1 MKKSTWT
8 RYFAFVF
15 FTALCFYGGSSLIA
29 AEEADADND
38 GIPDSVEVAQG
49 YDPATPTRII
59 YVDCT
64 RSDDS
69 GDGLSEATAKRSIRA
84 GVDAAKVADVEN
96 VVIVAPGIYT
106 GPDNREIN
114 FGGYNIKLRSKRGSP
129 ETIVDL
135 QRQGI
140 FLYVKSHESK
150 ENTWLDGFTIKN
162 GQGQYNGGAVEVS
175 NSSGLTVKNCV
186 FSDNRVGGSGGALY
200 AYNSNVDVFNTRF
213 FNNHYKQNEDSGYP
227 ESGGGAI
234 YFGSGTYNVSNSE
247 FLNNSAT
254 NGGAINL
261 SEGTLNLTSCAFRNN
276 MATYGGVLY
285 MYYSGT
291 VNLTNCLVLN
301 NSANYYGFMN
311 CGYGSNVTIT
321 NSTILNSVSKSGADL
336 YIDGTLNMYNSIFN
350 ENYTGTPAEIAYS
363 CTTQDCS
370 ALGTGNIS
378 ADPQVTAAGYLKV
391 NSPCIDTG
399 SADYA
404 PEKDYAGQSRPVGS
418 APDMGCFEFL
428 DSDSDGIPDCVEI
441 AAGMNPNDA
450 SDASGD
456 ADNDGLTNLQEFQ
469 SGTNPG
475 KADSD
480 DDGIADGVELAQG
493 YDPIFYTLMVYVDP
507 SKSDDSGDGLTQA
520 TAKKTI
526 KAAVE
531 MCSKTLENVIML
543 MPGTYSG
550 ENNRNF
556 DLDGFNIKIRSTAG
570 AATTIIDLEG
580 AARFIY
586 LRNGT
591 RESLIEGITLRNGR
605 TDYGSAIR
613 VDNMIPVVK
622 NCIFEGNYA
631 TQRGALY
638 FGSSSGRVINCVF
651 NGNEGDRG
659 GALALIGNSMTSVE
673 GTTFS
678 SNYARNY
685 GGAVYLNDGAGMT
698 VDATGFFHNRA
709 AKEGGAISFSGN
721 NKLTLTNVLFN
732 GNRATENNS
741 DILADNSSQ
750 QYTLTN
756 VTMMNGISPNN
767 QACRFDGTPTISNS
781 IILGN
786 VTCSSARPLT
796 ANNNCTTN
804 DWSELGSGNIT
815 SDPQLTANGYPLSS
829 SPCID
834 AGTTTDAPAKDMDGV
849 ARPAGAGIDIGCYEY
864 LDTDA
869 DGIPDVVE
877 TAAGLN
883 PNDPAD
889 AALDLDGDGISNLD
903 EFRRG
908 TSISSTDTDGD
919 GIPDNVE
926 LANGYDPLVF
936 TRIVYVDAARPD
948 DSGNGGSEAAAK
960 KSIKGAVNVSKT
972 LFENVILVKP
982 GTYTGVDNY
991 GINFGGY
998 DIKIRSLGNAGNTII
1013 DLEGNGP
1020 FITLNSGESTN
1031 SWLDGF
1037 TVRNGY
1043 AASYGIALYLNNAG
1057 MDIRNCIFENN
1068 NSGKLVRYEY
1078 GEGMYEEYWQD
1089 ANMTAPVYA
1098 QGWPIRVTNTIFRN
1112 NTSRETMYGGE
1123 GGNSGALNLV
1133 GTRGTVIDNC
1143 LFTGNRGYGAGAVV
1157 MAGGEVEITN
1167 SRFLN
1172 NHSFYNGG
1180 AISGSYSYYSSDES
1194 QPNVLTMKNCLLLGN
1209 RAVYD
1214 YSDLYMYYFRT
1225 NLYNVTIANGSSR
1238 DGRSVYFQQSTT
1250 VKNSIITG
1258 TMNKGNITFVA
1269 KNNYN
1274 PDDWSSFGTGN
1285 ITTDPMLTAGGYL
1298 KAGSPCINAGTD
1310 EDLLIKDI
1318 DGVTRTAGSV
1328 DMGCQEFVDSD
1339 SDGIPDNIE
1348 TATGL
1353 NPNDASDAAGDFD
1366 DDGLSNLAEYLN
1378 GTKINIADSDGDG
1391 ISDGVEV
1398 TQGYNPAYT
1407 TRFVYVNSAT
1417 GSDDNDGLSEAN
1429 AVQTLKKAIALS
1441 QESGFENVIMAA
1453 AGVYSGDGNKNLDF
1467 GGYNIKLRSAAGAA
1481 ATVIDLENS
1490 GRFLYLT
1497 RGETLDSW
1505 LDGFTIKNGSGDYG
1519 AALRF
1524 NKAVMTVKNCIFDSN
1539 VSTNYGGAIYS
1550 AVSNNMLVQNTKFAN
1565 NRASRGAAFAG
1576 DNAKD
1581 VLFDRV
1587 VFQGNRASSHA
1598 GVIYQ
1603 DDTTVKITRSRLLN
1617 NQCGDQGGAIFM
1629 TDSTSRLEVE
1639 NSLFNGNWSRE
1650 SYSDI
1655 SSDNGNHV
1663 CKLTNVTMFNGI
1675 APNDWSCRFEGNI
1688 TILNSIIQG
1697 QVYYHNDRPLV
1708 ANNNCTTND
1717 WSQRGTGNIMSDPK
1731 LTTAGYLL
1739 AGSPCIDA
1747 GTATG
1752 APNTDIDG
1760 VARPAGNGVDIGCQ
1774 EFKDSDGDGIPD
1786 NVEVAAGLNP
1796 NNPDDAVLD
1805 SDNDGISNLDEYRN
1819 GSAIG
1824 NADADG
1830 DGISDADEIA
1840 LGYDPSR
1847 FTQIVY
1853 VDGTNGN
1860 DDNDGLT
1867 QAAAKKTIGSAITA
1881 ARSIGRENVI
1891 LVAAGTYTGTG
1902 NKELDFGGYNI
1913 KLRSISGAA
1922 QTIIDLEG
1930 EGRFLTLQNKENMTS
1945 WLDGFTIRNGYK
1957 DSYGVAVYLNNAG
1970 MDIRNCIFENN
1981 NSGKLVRYEYGEGM
1995 YEEYW
2000 QDANMTAPVYA
2011 QGWPIRVTN
2020 TIFRNNTSRETMY
2033 GGEGG
2038 NSGALN
2044 LVGTRGTV
2052 IDNCLFTGNRGYG
2065 AGAVVMAG
2073 GEVEITNSRFLNNHS
2088 FYNGGAISGT
2098 YSYYSYDDERPNIL
2112 TMKNCL
2118 LLGNRAVYDY
2128 SDLYMYYFQTNLY
2141 NVTIANG
2148 SSRDGRSV
2156 YFERNATVK
2165 NSIITGT
2172 MNKGN
2177 ITFVAK
2183 NNYNPADWSSF
2194 GTGNITIDPMLTA
2207 GGYLKA
2213 GSPCINAGTDE
2224 DLLVKDIDGVTR
2236 TAGSVDMGCQEF
2248 MDSDSDG
2255 IPDNIE
2261 TAAGL
2266 NPNDA
2271 SDAAGDLDNDG
2282 VKNLDEY
2289 FNGSK
2294 INVADSD
2301 GDGIADGIE
2310 IAQGYHPAYDTRV
2323 IYVSTTGSD
2332 DNNGLSP
2339 DNAVLTLKKAISL
2352 SQESNYEN
2360 VIMVA
2365 AGTYTGA
2372 DNKNLDFQGYN
2383 IKLRSSAGAETTII
2397 DLEKS
2402 GRLLYLTRGE
2412 TLDSWLDGFTIK
2424 NGSGD
2429 YGAALRFNKAV
2440 MTVKNCIFDSN
2451 ISSSYGGSIYSESS
2465 SNLLVQNTKF
2475 VNNKASRGAAF
2486 AGNNSKNALF
2496 DRVVFQGNRASTHG
2510 GVLYQDDTTVKIVR
2524 SRLLNNQS
2532 GEYGGAIFMTDGTSG
2547 LEAENT
2553 LFNGNWAISD
2563 DSDIVSDN
2571 GNQISKLTN
2580 VTIFNGI
2587 ARNNRSCRFEGQI
2600 TVTNSIIQGYVY
2612 YHSSRPITANYNAV
2626 RDDWSQRGTGN
2637 FTSDPKLT
2645 AAGYLQ
2651 AGSPCID
2658 AGTTDG
2664 APDVDLDGVTRP
2676 AGNGVDI
2683 GCQEFVDSDGDGI
2696 PDNVEIAAGLNPNN
2710 PDDAGLDSD
2719 NDGVSNLDE
2728 YRNGS
2733 AIGNAD
2739 ADGDGISDQAE
2750 LAAGYDP
2757 ARYTRIIYVNGSSGS
2772 DDNDGLTPETA
2783 KLTIG
2788 SAITAA
2794 KSVGNE
2800 NVIMVAAG
2808 VYSGDGNKNLDFG
2821 GYNIKLRSVAGAAA
2835 TIIDLENSGR
2845 FLYLTRGE
2853 TLDSWLDGFTIKNGS
2868 SDYGSALRFNQAVM
2882 TVKNSIF
2889 DSNNSSNY
2897 GGAIYAGSSRNLLIQ
2912 NTKFINN
2919 KASRGAAFAG
2929 DNTKDVV
2936 IDNVLFQGNRST
2948 SHGGVIYQDDT
2959 TVQIVR
2965 SRLLNNQSG
2974 GQGGAIF
2981 MTDGTSRLEVEN
2993 SLFNGNWSRESY
3005 SDISSDNG
3013 NHVCKL
3019 TNVTMFNGIAPNNW
3033 SCRFEGNITIL
3044 NSIVQGQVYY
3054 HNDRPLVANNNCT
3067 TNDWSQ
3073 RGSSNIMSDPK
3084 LTATGYL
3091 LAGSPCI
3098 DAGTATDAP
3107 AADIDGVVRPA
3118 GNGVDI
3124 GCQEFMDSDGDG
3136 IPDNIETA
3144 AGLNPN
3150 DAADAALDKDGDG
3163 VSNLLEY
3170 QFGSNINNL
3179 DSDNDGITDKDEID
3193 LGYEPYRYT
3202 QVVYVDGTNGNDD
3215 NNGKSLST
3223 AKQTIG
3229 AGIIAARHIGNE
3241 NIVMVAAGTY
3251 TGTGNKELDFG
3262 GYNIKL
3268 RSISGAS
3275 QTIIDLEG
3283 EGRFLTLQNK
3293 ENMTSWLDGFTI
3305 RNGYKDSY
3313 GVAVYLNN
3321 AGMDIRNCIFENNN
3335 SGKLVR
3341 YEYGEGMYE
3350 EYWQD
3355 ANATAAVYAQGWP
3368 IRVTNSI
3375 FRNNTSRE
3383 TMYGGMDGGN
3393 SGALNLVSSR
3403 GTVVDNC
3410 LFIGNRGYGAGAV
3423 VMAGGEVEITNSRFF
3438 NNHSFYNGGA
3448 ISGTYG
3454 YYSSDEDNSV
3464 LTMKNCLLLG
3474 NRAVYDYSDLY
3485 MYYFRTNLYNV
3496 TIANGSSRDGRSVYF
3511 QQNATVKNSIIA
3523 GTMNKGN
3530 ITFVAKNNYHPDDWS
3545 SYGTGNITTDPMLTA
3560 GGYLKAGSPC
3570 IDAGTDEDLL
3580 TKDIDGVT
3588 RTAGSVDIGCQEFV
3602 DSDSDGIPDNIE
3614 IAAGLNPNDASDAVL
3629 DKDNDGVKNLDEYLY
3644 GSNIAAADSD
3654 NDGIPDNTE
3663 VSLGYNPAFYTRII
3677 YVSTTGNDDNDGLS
3691 EANAVLT
3698 LKKAVELSLETNYEN
3713 VIMVAAGTY
3722 SGADNRELDFQG
3734 YNIKLRSVAGA
3745 EATIVDLEKSGRFLY
3760 LTRGETLDSWLDGFT
3775 IKNGSADYGSAL
3787 RFNKAVMTVKNCI
3800 FDGNVTSNY
3809 GAIYSAASNNMLVQ
3823 NTKFANNRASRG
3835 AAFAG
3840 DNAKDVLFDRV
3851 VFQGNRASSHGG
3863 VIYQDDTT
3871 VQIVRSR
3878 LLNNQSGGQGG
3889 AIFMTDSTSR
3899 LEVENSLFNGNWSR
3913 ESYSDISSDNGNHVC
3928 KLTNVTMFNG
3938 IAPNDWSCRF
3948 EGNITILN
3956 SIIQGQV
3963 YYHND
3968 RPLVA
3973 NNNCTMNDWSER
3985 GSGNIMSDPKLTA
3998 AGYLLAG
4005 SPCIDAG
4012 TATGAPS
4019 TDIDGVA
4026 RPAGNGVDIG
4036 CQEFLDSDGDGI
4048 PDNVEVAAGL
4058 NPNNPDDAI
4067 LDSDNDGVSNLD
4079 EYRNGS
4085 TISTADSDG
4094 DGITDQDEIA
4104 LGYDPTRF
4112 TQVVYVDGTNGSDE
4126 NDGKSLATAKQ
4137 TIGAGIVAAR
4147 HIGNENIVMV
4157 AAGTYTGTGNKQLD
4171 FGGYNI
4177 KLRSISGAASTI
4189 IDLEGSGPFLTL
4201 QNKENMTSWLDG
4213 FTIRNGYTAS
4223 YGIAVYLNNA
4233 GMDIRNCIFENN
4245 NSGKL
4250 VRYEYGEGMYEE
4262 YWQDANAT
4270 AAVYAQGW
4278 PIRVT
4283 NSIFRNNTSRET
4295 MYGGMDGGNSGALNL
4310 VSSRGT
4316 VVDNCLFIG
4325 NRGYGA
4331 GAVVMAGG
4339 EVEITNSRFFN
4350 NHSFYNG
4357 GAISGTYGYYSSDED
4372 NSVLTMKN
4380 CLLLGNRAVYDY
4392 SDLYMYYFRTNLYNV
4407 TIANGSSRDG
4417 RSVYFQQN
4425 ATVKNSIIAGTMN
4438 KGNITFVAR
4447 NNYNPDDWS
4456 SYGTGNITT
4465 DPMLT
4470 AGGYLKAGSPC
4481 IDAGTD
4487 EDLLIKD
4494 IDGVT
4499 RTAGSVDIGCQE
4511 FVDSD
4516 SDGIPD
4522 NIETAAGLNPND
4534 ASDAVLDKDNDGVK
4548 NLDEYLNG
4556 SKINVADS
4564 DGDGIAD
4571 GIEIAQGYDPAC
4583 NTRII
4588 HVSTTGNDDNDGLSE
4603 ANAVLTLKKAVELS
4617 KTNAY
4622 ENVIRVAAGTYRG
4635 DDNKN
4640 LDFEGYNIK
4649 LRSAAGAATTII
4661 DLENNGRF
4669 LYLTRGESK
4678 ASRLEGFT
4686 IRNGNADWGGAL
4698 RFNKATMMI
4707 VGCIFDSN
4715 YTSNRGAVFSENATL
4730 SIESSRFIN
4739 NRSNRGPA
4747 FTSHGGKDIF
4757 LRNNVFEG
4765 NRSSSHAG
4773 AIYQE
4778 NAKVKIER
4786 CRFFGN
4792 QCGDKGGVFFLTG
4805 DNSALEVE
4813 NSIFQANWS
4822 RNEYSDIFSDNWR
4835 HNVKLTNVTM
4845 FEGIEKNNN
4854 SSYFEGT
4861 ITIINS
4867 ILQNK
4872 MLYHRDRPLTAS
4884 YNCTIEDWSELG
4896 VGNITSNP
4904 KLTQNGYLQ
4913 LGSPCINAGN
4923 TAGAPV
4929 IDIDGVARP
4938 VGSDIDIGAQ
4948 EYKDSDDDG
4957 IPDNVEIAAGLNPN
4971 DASDAML
4978 DKDGDTLTN
4987 RDEYVLG
4994 TNINAVDS
5002 DNDGIA
5008 DNIEV
5013 ANGYNPCNFTQIV
5026 YVDPI
5031 NGNDNNN
5038 GLTPASAKQTIDAA
5052 LQTVK
5057 ATSFDKV
5064 VRLAR
5069 GTYAGTGNK
5078 KLNFEGRNIKI
5089 EGVEG
5094 AAVTII
5100 DLQNDG
5106 RFLELKTLESLDSR
5120 LEGVTIRRGNSDS
5133 YGTAVSLSNAQML
5146 IRNCVFEANR
5156 SGNPGDDPDYGGS
5169 YGGMQSAA
5177 IYSSGK
5183 PVIIENCKFN
5193 GNSSSSHS
5201 YGMGGNAGAV
5211 YVSSSIGSKITNCE
5225 FTGNIGET
5233 GAIGLVNTQITIE
5246 NSRFLNN
5253 SAGNYGGAIGTL
5265 YGYYSD
5271 SNSIKGHLKLV
5282 NCLLLG
5288 NRASLNYSDLNIE
5301 NGFTAEVVNTTIF
5314 DGVAKDGASCN
5325 FQENTLLVNNILQG
5339 LLKWNNTKSF
5349 VANNNCATSSL
5360 AANGSENLSI
5370 DPGLTAGGYLRAD
5383 SPCIDAGT
5391 TNGAPT
5397 YDIDGVTR
5405 PAGNAPD
5412 IGCQEFV
5419 DSDGDGMPD
5428 GWETRN
5434 GLNHND
5440 PSDAT
5445 GDLDQDGIS
5454 NLDEYLNG
5462 SNPASSDSDG
5472 DGMDDTLER
5481 QLGYDPSRFT
5491 RILYVDANRPDN
5503 SGDGLTPQTAKKSI
5517 GAAIAN
5523 SYEGSYENVIMVAPG
5538 IYNGSDN
5545 RSLSYRGFD
5554 IKLRSSQGALKTIID
5569 LESEGRFLYLNNGE
5583 SLSSTIEGFT
5593 IRNGNSD
5600 YGAAIRLAQAQL
5612 TIKSCMFVN
5621 NRADEG
5627 AAIYLEV
5634 GNANISNS
5642 LFVDNFGRNGRSSGA
5657 LSSNRTSN
5665 VELMNC
5671 TFTQIP
5677 ELQHP
5682 VIYNNGTMKI
5692 TNSIINGRLNG
5703 NMPTVNYSC
5712 TREDYST
5719 TGDGNITDE
5728 PLVLRNGCL
5737 RGDSPCID
5745 AGTSE
5750 GLITTDLYGTARPQG
5765 DGVDM
5770 GCEEYLDAD
5779 NDGIGD
5785 AYEISCGKD
5794 LNPDEDDDNDGLT
5807 NYQEFILGLIATN
5820 PDSDGDGMPDGWEVQ
5835 HNLDPRRNDANE
5847 DADNDGLTNLEEYE
5861 HGANPQVADTD
5872 GDGISDGL
5880 EVKYYYS
5887 NPLNADFNGERT
5899 EILSI
5904 IGGNISGQSG
5914 NWTVEN
5920 GTVYAQNRVGWVT
5933 YNINIP
5939 NNNVYQLSVGVTQRM
5954 IDSRHDDF
5962 RVSVEVD
5969 GRFVGT
5975 EEVTATYGATGI
5987 LNYLLPVLPSGNHTV
6002 KLRWENVY
6010 NFTSMQ
6016 VVWVKLIA
6024 LGGPDSN
6031 NNGLPDW
6038 VENRLANMAQVQIP
6052 ATSLVSPLCLEGGNA
6067 FDLDGM
6073 SITGYYN
6080 PSGNAT
6086 APILKRGIANRWYAN
6101 VPLDPENAT
6110 ALKVKMQ
6117 DGYHEVNG
6125 NVNWTALNIAANPE
6139 ITIRQNDM
6147 LKLTAVSP
6155 HDVTEGNLTI
6165 TINGEN
6171 FDRELGENVIY
6182 EFTTPGEIEV
6192 SATITPPVGAPE
6204 TYQAK
6209 VKVLGGGFNGTPI
6222 CINTNTRDWQNPD
6235 LPAGVIIET
6244 DNNIDL
6250 VDRGVS
6256 EAGYRFTVST
6266 KDWERGYIVA
6276 RVSEGGA
6283 ILDSTYSRRLRYA
6296 TQQEEGYVKVIE
6308 TFPDGSKLIEGY
6320 VVMNEVPAD
6329 LKLTLSMIASSIVF
6343 EDGTRTKTLTAADFD
6358 EHGVARY
6365 NIIMP
6370 SYAVTATCHNITMYQ
6385 GDVYLQVIY

>member
-140 FLYVKSHESK
+140 FLYIKSHESK

-234 YFGSGTYNVSNSE
+234 YFGSGTYNVLNSE

-350 ENYTGTPAEIAYS
+350 GNHTGTPAEIAYS

-570 AATTIIDLEG
+570 VATTIIDLEG

-631 TQRGALY
+631 TERGALY

-756 VTMMNGISPNN
+756 VTMMNGIGPNN

-786 VTCSSARPLT
+786 VTYSSDRPLT

-804 DWSELGSGNIT
+804 DWSERGSGNIT

-877 TAAGLN
+877 SAAGLN

-960 KSIKGAVNVSKT
+960 KSIKGAVNISKT

-991 GINFGGY
+991 GINFSGY

-1020 FITLNSGESTN
+1020 FITLNSGESAN

-1078 GEGMYEEYWQD
+1078 GEGMYEEYWED
-1089 ANMTAPVYA
+1089 ANMTAAVYA
-1098 QGWPIRVTNTIFRN
+1098 QGRPIRVTNTIFRN
-1112 NTSRETMYGGE
+1112 NTSRETMYGGMD

-1133 GTRGTVIDNC
+1133 SNRGTVIDNC
-1143 LFTGNRGYGAGAVV
+1143 LFSGNRGYGAGAVV

-1180 AISGSYSYYSSDES
+1180 AISGSYNYYSYDDSR
-1194 QPNVLTMKNCLLLGN
+1194 PNVLTMKNCLLLGN

-1214 YSDLYMYYFRT
+1214 YSDLYMYYFQT
-1225 NLYNVTIANGSSR
+1225 NLFNVTFVNGNSR
-1238 DGRSVYFQQSTT
+1238 YGRSVYFERNAT
-1250 VKNSIITG
+1250 VLNSIITG
-1258 TMNKGNITFVA
+1258 SMNKGNITFVA

-1274 PDDWSSFGTGN
+1274 PADWSSYGTGN
-1285 ITTDPMLTAGGYL
+1285 ITADPMLTAGGYL
-1298 KAGSPCINAGTD
+1298 KAGSPCIDAGTD
-1310 EDLLIKDI
+1310 EELIIKDI
-1318 DGVTRTAGSV
+1318 DGVTRAAGSV
-1328 DMGCQEFVDSD
+1328 DIGCQEFVDSD

-1348 TATGL
+1348 TTAGL
-1353 NPNDASDAAGDFD
+1353 NPNDASDAAGDLD

-1391 ISDGVEV
+1391 LSDGVEV

-1441 QESGFENVIMAA
+1441 QESGFENVIMVA

-1467 GGYNIKLRSAAGAA
+1467 GGYNIKLRSAAGAET
-1481 ATVIDLENS
+1481 TVIDLENS

-1505 LDGFTIKNGSGDYG
+1505 LDGFTIKNGSADYG
-1519 AALRF
+1519 SALRF
-1524 NKAVMTVKNCIFDSN
+1524 SKAVMTVKNCIFDGN
-1539 VSTNYGGAIYS
+1539 VTSNYGSIYS
-1550 AVSNNMLVQNTKFAN
+1550 ENSSNMLVENTKFIN
-1565 NRASRGAAFAG
+1565 NRASRGPAFAG
-1576 DNAKD
+1576 NNAQN

-1587 VFQGNRASSHA
+1587 VFQGNRASSHG

-1717 WSQRGTGNIMSDPK
+1717 WSERGTGNIMSDPK

-2128 SDLYMYYFQTNLY
+2128 SDLYMYYFQTNLH

-2156 YFERNATVK
+2156 YFQQNAMVK
-2165 NSIITGT
+2165 NSIISGT
-2172 MNKGN
+2172 MNKAN

-2194 GTGNITIDPMLTA
+2194 GTGNITTDPMLTA

-2213 GSPCINAGTDE
+2213 GSPCIDAGTDE
-2224 DLLVKDIDGVTR
+2224 DLLTKDIDGVTR

-2248 MDSDSDG
+2248 VDSDSDG

-2289 FNGSK
+2289 LNGSK

-2323 IYVSTTGSD
+2323 IYVSMTGSD
-2332 DNNGLSP
+2332 DNDGLSP

-2397 DLEKS
+2397 DLENS

-2451 ISSSYGGSIYSESS
+2451 ISSDYGGSIYSESS
-2465 SNLLVQNTKF
+2465 SNLLIQNTKF
-2475 VNNKASRGAAF
+2475 VNNRASRGAAF
-2486 AGNNSKNALF
+2486 AGNNSKNTLF

-2587 ARNNRSCRFEGQI
+2587 ARNNRSCRFEGPI

-2612 YHSSRPITANYNAV
+2612 YHNDRPIIANYNAV

-2683 GCQEFVDSDGDGI
+2683 GCQEFLDSDGDGI

-2728 YRNGS
+2728 YLSGS
-2733 AIGNAD
+2733 ISNAAD
-2739 ADGDGISDQAE
+2739 SDGDGISDQAE

-2889 DSNNSSNY
+2889 GGNSSSNY
-2897 GGAIYAGSSRNLLIQ
+2897 GGAIYAGSSRKLRIQ

-2936 IDNVLFQGNRST
+2936 IDNVLFQGNRAS
-2948 SHGGVIYQDDT
+2948 SYGGVIYQDDT
-2959 TVQIVR
+2959 TVKITR

-2974 GQGGAIF
+2974 DQGGAIF

-3005 SDISSDNG
+3005 ADIVSDNG
-3013 NHVCKL
+3013 NQVCKL
-3019 TNVTMFNGIAPNNW
+3019 TNVTMFNGIAPNDW

-3073 RGSSNIMSDPK
+3073 RGSGNIMSDPK

-3098 DAGTATDAP
+3098 DAGLSTDAP

-3170 QFGSNINNL
+3170 QFGSNINNV
-3179 DSDNDGITDKDEID
+3179 DSDNDGITDKEEID

-3202 QVVYVDGTNGNDD
+3202 QVVYVDSTNGNDD
-3215 NNGKSLST
+3215 NNGKSLAA

-3368 IRVTNSI
+3368 IRVTNTI

-3403 GTVVDNC
+3403 GTLIDNC
-3410 LFIGNRGYGAGAV
+3410 LFTGNRGYGAGAV

-3448 ISGTYG
+3448 ISGSYS
-3454 YYSSDEDNSV
+3454 YYSSDESQPNI

-3485 MYYFRTNLYNV
+3485 MYYFQTNLHHV

-3511 QQNATVKNSIIA
+3511 QQNATVKNSIIS

-3530 ITFVAKNNYHPDDWS
+3530 ITFVAKNNYNPDDWS
-3545 SYGTGNITTDPMLTA
+3545 SFGTGNITTDPMLTA

-3580 TKDIDGVT
+3580 VKDIDGVT

-3614 IAAGLNPNDASDAVL
+3614 TAASLNPNDASDAVL

-3698 LKKAVELSLETNYEN
+3698 LKKAVELSQETNYEN

-3800 FDGNVTSNY
+3800 FDENVTSNY
-3809 GAIYSAASNNMLVQ
+3809 GAIYSATSNNMLVQ

-3889 AIFMTDSTSR
+3889 AIFMTDGTSR

-3956 SIIQGQV
+3956 SIIQGQI

-3973 NNNCTMNDWSER
+3973 NNNCTTNDWNER

-4058 NPNNPDDAI
+4058 NPNNPDDAV

-4104 LGYDPTRF
+4104 LGYDPARF
-4112 TQVVYVDGTNGSDE
+4112 TQVIYVDGTNGSDE
-4126 NDGKSLATAKQ
+4126 NDGKSPATAKQ

-4316 VVDNCLFIG
+4316 VVDNCLFVG

-4438 KGNITFVAR
+4438 KGNITFVAK

-4456 SYGTGNITT
+4456 AFGTGNITT

-4487 EDLLIKD
+4487 EDLLTKD

-4617 KTNAY
+4617 QTNAY
-4622 ENVIRVAAGTYRG
+4622 ENVIRVAAGTYSG

-4649 LRSAAGAATTII
+4649 LRSAAGAETTII

-4669 LYLTRGESK
+4669 LYLTRGETLDSW
-4678 ASRLEGFT
+4678 LDGFT
-4686 IRNGNADWGGAL
+4686 IRNGSADYGSAL
-4698 RFNKATMMI
+4698 RFSKAVMT
-4707 VGCIFDSN
+4707 VKNCIFDGNVTSN
-4715 YTSNRGAVFSENATL
+4715 YGAIYSATSSNMLIQNTK
-4730 SIESSRFIN
+4730 FIN
-4739 NRSNRGPA
+4739 NRALRGAA
-4747 FTSHGGKDIF
+4747 FAGDNAKDIIF
-4757 LRNNVFEG
+4757 DGV
-4765 NRSSSHAG
+4765 
-4773 AIYQE
+4773 
-4778 NAKVKIER
+4778 V
-4786 CRFFGN
+4786 FFGN
-4792 QCGDKGGVFFLTG
+4792 RASSYGGALYLDDTTVSVNQSRFLNNQCSDEAGAVYLTDG
-4805 DNSALEVE
+4805 TSKLALTNVLF
-4813 NSIFQANWS
+4813 SGNWAL
-4822 RNEYSDIFSDNWR
+4822 NNYSDISSRNG
-4835 HNVKLTNVTM
+4835 NQTISMINVTIHD
-4845 FEGIEKNNN
+4845 GTSKNN
-4854 SSYFEGT
+4854 SSCYFEGQAAAVNCIFT
-4861 ITIINS
+4861 RAVS
-4867 ILQNK
+4867 W
-4872 MLYHRDRPLTAS
+4872 HGDRPLIAN
-4884 YNCTIEDWSELG
+4884 NCFAAADWSERG
-4896 VGNITSNP
+4896 SNNITGEP
-4904 KLTQNGYLQ
+4904 RLTGRGYL
-4913 LGSPCINAGN
+4913 LTGSPCIGAG
-4923 TAGAPV
+4923 TVQGAPAV
-4929 IDIDGVARP
+4929 DIDGIARS
-4938 VGSDIDIGAQ
+4938 GSIDIGCQ
-4948 EYKDSDDDG
+4948 QFVDSDADG
-4957 IPDNVEIAAGLNPN
+4957 IPDNLEIAAGLNPA
-4971 DASDAML
+4971 DASDAAL
-4978 DKDGDTLTN
+4978 DKDADGLSN
-4987 RDEYVLG
+4987 LQEYQLG
-4994 TNINAVDS
+4994 TEINLADS
-5002 DNDGIA
+5002 DGDGIS
-5008 DNIEV
+5008 DGDEV
-5013 ANGYNPCNFTQIV
+5013 AAGYRPLLATRIV
-5026 YVDPI
+5026 YVDSLRPDDSGDGLSEATAKRTI
-5031 NGNDNNN
+5031 KAAVNAAKTGWDNVVLVKPGRYSGSNN
-5038 GLTPASAKQTIDAA
+5038 REL
-5052 LQTVK
+5052 
-5057 ATSFDKV
+5057 SFD
-5064 VRLAR
+5064 
-5069 GTYAGTGNK
+5069 GY
-5078 KLNFEGRNIKI
+5078 NIKLRS
-5089 EGVEG
+5089 VAG
-5094 AAVTII
+5094 AGSTII
-5100 DLQNDG
+5100 DLTDANQ
-5106 RFLELKTLESLDSR
+5106 FLSLDDQESR
-5120 LEGVTIRRGNSDS
+5120 QFSWLDGFTISNGN
-5133 YGTAVSLSNAQML
+5133 GRAPVVALSNAGL
-5146 IRNCVFEANR
+5146 SVRNCIFSNHNSLKVDDYYYYGR
-5156 SGNPGDDPDYGGS
+5156 PGMFYLEHAD
-5169 YGGMQSAA
+5169 
-5177 IYSSGK
+5177 
-5183 PVIIENCKFN
+5183 IEFLK
-5193 GNSSSSHS
+5193 SE
-5201 YGMGGNAGAV
+5201 
-5211 YVSSSIGSKITNCE
+5211 ITNCN
-5225 FTGNIGET
+5225 FNLNNNLFYTS
-5233 GAIGLVNTQITIE
+5233 
-5246 NSRFLNN
+5246 NSRISMNRTQVSGNDSGSSELIYLYNTSLDMVNSMFVRNNNGSTGCIFRIYNTTSSVKAVNCTIAYNTNSVTEAFNN
-5253 SAGNYGGAIGTL
+5253 SGTVDLLNTIMLEKLSGGTRSINYCCT
-5265 YGYYSD
+5265 SED
-5271 SNSIKGHLKLV
+5271 FSN
-5282 NCLLLG
+5282 LG
-5288 NRASLNYSDLNIE
+5288 E
-5301 NGFTAEVVNTTIF
+5301 
-5314 DGVAKDGASCN
+5314 
-5325 FQENTLLVNNILQG
+5325 NNIQ
-5339 LLKWNNTKSF
+5339 
-5349 VANNNCATSSL
+5349 ADPM
-5360 AANGSENLSI
+5360 LSK
-5370 DPGLTAGGYLRAD
+5370 GGFLMPD
-5383 SPCIDAGT
+5383 SPCIDAGRQE
-5391 TNGAPT
+5391 GAPLE
-5397 YDIDGVTR
+5397 DIVGTLRPFGDGI
-5405 PAGNAPD
+5405 D
-5412 IGCQEFV
+5412 IGSEEFADV
-5419 DSDGDGMPD
+5419 DEDGISDYYEAMCGGDLTPDGDADGDG
-5428 GWETRN
+5428 
-5434 GLNHND
+5434 L
-5440 PSDAT
+5440 
-5445 GDLDQDGIS
+5445 S
-5454 NLDEYLNG
+5454 NLQEY
-5462 SNPASSDSDG
+5462 
-5472 DGMDDTLER
+5472 
-5481 QLGYDPSRFT
+5481 QLGT
-5491 RILYVDANRPDN
+5491 N
-5503 SGDGLTPQTAKKSI
+5503 
-5517 GAAIAN
+5517 
-5523 SYEGSYENVIMVAPG
+5523 
-5538 IYNGSDN
+5538 
-5545 RSLSYRGFD
+5545 
-5554 IKLRSSQGALKTIID
+5554 AL
-5569 LESEGRFLYLNNGE
+5569 
-5583 SLSSTIEGFT
+5583 
-5593 IRNGNSD
+5593 
-5600 YGAAIRLAQAQL
+5600 
-5612 TIKSCMFVN
+5612 
-5621 NRADEG
+5621 
-5627 AAIYLEV
+5627 
-5634 GNANISNS
+5634 
-5642 LFVDNFGRNGRSSGA
+5642 
-5657 LSSNRTSN
+5657 
-5665 VELMNC
+5665 
-5671 TFTQIP
+5671 
-5677 ELQHP
+5677 
-5682 VIYNNGTMKI
+5682 
-5692 TNSIINGRLNG
+5692 
-5703 NMPTVNYSC
+5703 
-5712 TREDYST
+5712 
-5719 TGDGNITDE
+5719 
-5728 PLVLRNGCL
+5728 
-5737 RGDSPCID
+5737 
-5745 AGTSE
+5745 
-5750 GLITTDLYGTARPQG
+5750 
-5765 DGVDM
+5765 
-5770 GCEEYLDAD
+5770 
-5779 NDGIGD
+5779 
-5785 AYEISCGKD
+5785 
-5794 LNPDEDDDNDGLT
+5794 
-5807 NYQEFILGLIATN
+5807 N
-5820 PDSDGDGMPDGWEVQ
+5820 PDSDGDGMPDGWEVN
-5835 HNLDPRRNDANE
+5835 HNLNPLRNDARE
-5847 DADNDGLTNLEEYE
+5847 DADGDGLMNVEEYE
-5861 HGANPQVADTD
+5861 AGTNPNNADTD
-5872 GDGISDGL
+5872 GDGKSDYW
-5880 EVKYYYS
+5880 EVKEAFS
-5887 NPLNADFNGERT
+5887 DPTVADFDGNETLVMTVNGNT
-5899 EILSI
+5899 FTNSN
-5904 IGGNISGQSG
+5904 GG
-5914 NWTVEN
+5914 WEAE
-5920 GTVYAQNRVGWVT
+5920 GTTAFVRDRSGWVEYSFNVAT
-5933 YNINIP
+5933 QG
-5939 NNNVYQLSVGVTQRM
+5939 VYQLELEVRQRVNNASTNVFNVSCYIDGGFSSTKRIEVG
-5954 IDSRHDDF
+5954 
-5962 RVSVEVD
+5962 ED
-5969 GRFVGT
+5969 GIGLARYFMP
-5975 EEVTATYGATGI
+5975 
-5987 LNYLLPVLPSGNHTV
+5987 LLKPGNHTV
-6002 KLRWENVY
+6002 RFVWSNVY
-6010 NFTSMQ
+6010 RNTTLQINQF
-6016 VVWVKLIA
+6016 KLYS
-6024 LGGPDSN
+6024 LSGPDENGN
-6031 NNGLPDW
+6031 NIPDW
-6038 VENRLANMAQVQIP
+6038 VESRLENMSAVSLP
-6052 ATSLVSPLCLEGGNA
+6052 ATSKVSPLCVEGGNA
-6067 FDLDGM
+6067 TFIEQIA
-6073 SITGYYN
+6073 ITGFYT
-6080 PSGNAT
+6080 PEGETPAEPAILNA
-6086 APILKRGIANRWYAN
+6086 AFNRWYAN
-6101 VPLDPENAT
+6101 IPL
-6110 ALKVKMQ
+6110 
-6117 DGYHEVNG
+6117 
-6125 NVNWTALNIAANPE
+6125 NPE
-6139 ITIRQNDM
+6139 GTNAITVNVSYQNDAQTVSKQVTWETTDVITQEVITIRKDDS
-6147 LKLTAVSP
+6147 LRLTANLPADYNGTYKITVEEQEFELNKGESMTYKFENAGNIPVTVSW
-6155 HDVTEGNLTI
+6155 
-6165 TINGEN
+6165 
-6171 FDRELGENVIY
+6171 
-6182 EFTTPGEIEV
+6182 TP
-6192 SATITPPVGAPE
+6192 AVGAPE
-6204 TYQAK
+6204 SHSTLVQVRSAT
-6209 VKVLGGGFNGTPI
+6209 FNGDPI
-6222 CINTNTRDWQNPD
+6222 CYVDTKREWSNPGIGEDIFVEADRNINVVDYGMRGSERVFS
-6235 LPAGVIIET
+6235 LESET
-6244 DNNIDL
+6244 L
-6250 VDRGVS
+6250 GL
-6256 EAGYRFTVST
+6256 GYVT
-6266 KDWERGYIVA
+6266 A
-6276 RVSEGGA
+6276 RIYEGGP
-6283 ILDSTYSRRLRYA
+6283 IITSA
-6296 TQQEEGYVKVIE
+6296 TMRVIDATTHVNDGYHQIISD
-6308 TFPDGSKLIEGY
+6308 FGDGTALYDGY
-6320 VVMNEVPAD
+6320 VVVDQVVDGMQIYV
-6329 LKLTLSMIASSIVF
+6329 TLWGSNTLF
-6343 EDGTRTKTLTAADFD
+6343 EDGTREKWFD
-6358 EHGVARY
+6358 ASQFNANGELHYNVLAGSNFTTCQSIYLYQNGVL
-6365 NIIMP
+6365 
-6370 SYAVTATCHNITMYQ
+6370 VKQ
-6385 GDVYLQVIY
+6385 LQ